1 MNKLKDD
8 VANATGRLIQAGV
21 KLGLVGLPILIAS
34 TAIPGL
40 TGVIIGVLGAGT
52 VIEAMRTKNER
63 KD

>member
-8 VANATGRLIQAGV
+8 TAIATGRLIKAGT
-21 KLGLVGLPILIAS
+21 KLGLVGLPLIIAS

-40 TGVIIGVLGAGT
+40 TGVIIGMLGAGT
-52 VIEAMRTKNER
+52 IVEAMRTKDKP